1 MKKHFKF
8 CIVDSRNNEVYVSDN
23 PIDFSPAFETMLVD
37 VDINIDDN
45 GVLTIKGF
53 KKEYSIS
60 FEKTNINDLDKPVE
74 SKYIKHYPGF
84 NLFGIQ
90 FTKPYDYVQGWFAY
104 EQKHPKTI
112 IMNKFMFEIV

>member
-8 CIVDSRNNEVYVSDN
+8 CVIDSRNNEVYASDN
-23 PIDFSPAFETMLVD
+23 YIDFKPAFESLLID
-37 VDINIDDN
+37 VDININDN
-45 GVLTIKGF
+45 GVMTIEGHE
-53 KKEYSIS
+53 KEYSIS

-84 NLFGIQ
+84 KLFGIQ
-90 FTKPYDYVQGWFAY
+90 FTKPYDYVQGWYAY

-112 IMNKFMFEIV
+112 IMNKFMFEII